1 MGVSHSG
8 PVFRGPAFEPLRDGD
23 PATVSGHRI
32 SARLG
37 DGALGPVYYAHA
49 PGGRPVALTVL
60 RPEAAEGADFAA
72 RFHHDAQAAG
82 RVRGP
87 WTVPVTGSGKEGPRF
102 WIASDYVPALTLGA
116 AVASGGPLPTVTVL
130 RMVAGIARGLQDIHH
145 AGIVHGDL
153 RPSQILLS
161 ADGPRIRDYGIA
173 RPPGIPPRP
182 AAETPEPSPTQEQPA
197 GGREHE
203 PAYVE
208 IAACVAEKSADQP
221 EPSPVGGHGTGLTS
235 AGAYG
240 TGAAPEP
247 SPVGGHGTGP
257 TTGGG
262 HGTGAAPA
270 PSPAGGHGTGPT
282 SAGGHGT
289 GAAPEPSPA
298 GGHGTGPTSAGG
310 HGTGVAPAPPTG
322 GASPSGPAAEPH
334 AQVDPHSSG
343 DPHLVVEPYPAADRY
358 PASDPHR
365 SADPRPGA
373 DPHLVV
379 QSHPASDPH
388 PSADPHSVTDPR
400 HAVDPHPSPSAQRPP
415 VPSGISA
422 PFLAP
427 EQVAGRAAGP
437 ATDVFALGQLAAY
450 ASIGSAPFGEGGVAE
465 VAARV
470 PQGEPDLS
478 ELPGELREIVTRCL
492 IKDPALRPSPAQII
506 AMCGQAAPE
515 STRPRSDPW
524 LPPVLTAAMVPAMP
538 PPAPPL
544 PTAAPVPGPPAHPPG
559 LTWHPNH
566 WPRPDLTHLPL
577 PHRRGSRAAG
587 AFAAVAGLAVA
598 VVAGVALA
606 GGFDGGDHAAVGPAG
621 AAAPTGAASAT
632 ALPPQSGPVPGTPTT
647 APAPGAPA
655 PGATGTPGADAGTA
669 YLGVE
674 VPAGY
679 SLLLQQD
686 PLEVR
691 QGALAGSFG
700 YTDQGDAFATDA
712 RQASLSLLAPAG
724 PGTPAACAGGTRV
737 TSVPR
742 RMVTSGTRMCVR
754 TADGTTALVT
764 FRQLTPPGAPNPYA
778 TMDVTVWRVTGL
790 TAENNQ

>member
-8 PVFRGPAFEPLRDGD
+8 PVFRGPAFEPLRKGD

-130 RMVAGIARGLQDIHH
+130 RLVAGIARGLQDIHH

-182 AAETPEPSPTQEQPA
+182 AAEPPEPSPPEEEPVGA
-197 GGREHE
+197 REHE

-208 IAACVAEKSADQP
+208 TAAPEGDKSAEQP
-221 EPSPVGGHGTGLTS
+221 EPSPG
-235 AGAYG
+235 AGP
-240 TGAAPEP
+240 GA
-247 SPVGGHGTGP
+247 GP
-257 TTGGG
+257 TTAVA
-262 HGTGAAPA
+262 HGTGAAPPPPTVWA
-270 PSPAGGHGTGPT
+270 SERGPAAQPRPT
-282 SAGGHGT
+282 AEPRMSADRNP
-289 GAAPEPSPA
+289 APEP
-298 GGHGTGPTSAGG
+298 
-310 HGTGVAPAPPTG
+310 
-322 GASPSGPAAEPH
+322 
-334 AQVDPHSSG
+334 
-343 DPHLVVEPYPAADRY
+343 
-358 PASDPHR
+358 
-365 SADPRPGA
+365 
-373 DPHLVV
+373 
-379 QSHPASDPH
+379 H
-388 PSADPHSVTDPR
+388 PSSF
-400 HAVDPHPSPSAQRPP
+400 AQQHP
-415 VPSGISA
+415 VPGSVSA

-427 EQVAGRAAGP
+427 EQVAGRVAGP

-450 ASIGSAPFGEGGVAE
+450 ASIGSAPFGDGGVAE

-470 PQGEPDLS
+470 SQGEPDLS

-524 LPPVLTAAMVPAMP
+524 LPPALTAAMVPAMP

-559 LTWHPNH
+559 FTWHPNH
-566 WPRPDLTHLPL
+566 WPRPDLTH
-577 PHRRGSRAAG
+577 RRGGRAAG

-606 GGFDGGDHAAVGPAG
+606 GGFDGGDHAAAGPAG
-621 AAAPTGAASAT
+621 AAAPTATATAT
-632 ALPPQSGPVPGTPTT
+632 ALPPDGGPVPGTPTT

-655 PGATGTPGADAGTA
+655 PGPTGTPAPGTPGPDDGTA

-679 SLLLQQD
+679 SLSLQQD

-764 FRQLTPPGAPNPYA
+764 FRQLTPPGAPDPYA